1 MQIKFKFPTL
11 DSTYLKEFF
20 LVFVCLFALNIV
32 SDPSKSINLDGTLN
46 QEEWSQ
52 AREFDLE
59 FELMPSRNTPAALK
73 TTAYVKFDK
82 KNLYV
87 GIKAF
92 GDPEKIR
99 ATLKNRDETW
109 NEDYVALMFDPFRD
123 GRYGILVG
131 VNALGVQLDEIHISN
146 SEPDNSWDILFNS
159 ATAFQDDGYSAEL
172 VIPFGEL
179 QLPDE
184 EVQKWKMGFIR
195 KSYQA
200 GVQTVFGSFKNLP
213 AETCYACQADEEV
226 LLGSPEKIYRNYFY
240 PYIFLNQNGDRPVKD
255 FKLQNPDYEIGITG
269 LYDLSKSSSIE
280 YTINPDFSQVES
292 DVPMIMANQTFAMS
306 FPEKRTFFLEGA
318 QLLKSDMET
327 VYTRS
332 ITNPLGAL
340 KFINQGANSSTYLM
354 QATDTDS
361 PYLAAGQYKSFRG
374 NAGKSKVT
382 IGRYK
387 KNLGNQSHIGI
398 IATNRDYQVGGSGS
412 LIEFDSLINFLDDYI
427 LDLNYARSDT
437 QEGNVNFIDTHETFA
452 GRTYAMDGESF
463 SGTAKNFRL
472 RRAVDASNW
481 GIRFKDVSPTYR
493 AHVGFVGRNDYKS
506 RNYWYGRTYRYQ
518 GTIRKINFRWNN
530 RNRINFKNQKT
541 QEFYELS
548 MDLETNFN
556 FTGGVEYQIKPSEKF
571 EGIQYGEQ
579 VDYEIN
585 GTYHPT
591 ESFFTSLRYE
601 KGEAI
606 AYRIDKP
613 KIGDSTEYNLFTVFR
628 FSDNFKISLGHR
640 YSELKDKITG
650 DEFYAGEINRFEV
663 DYQIDN
669 ALSTRTIIEKN
680 DFSDDYFLEAL
691 IQWKPDP
698 YTIFYAGGTQFYK
711 EPNPFSDNIRL
722 ETSQIYA
729 KFQYFYNPNK

>member
-1 MQIKFKFPTL
+1 MLIKLTSIRF
-11 DSTYLKEFF
+11 SY
-20 LVFVCLFALNIV
+20 FVKPKSLILLALGLLGSEVLSNDIV
-32 SDPSKSINLDGTLN
+32 LDGSLSLG
-46 QEEWSQ
+46 EWDK
-52 AREFDLE
+52 AITFDLE
-59 FELMPSRNTPAALK
+59 YELMPARNAPAELK
-73 TTAYVKFDK
+73 TTAYVKYDEKF
-82 KNLYV
+82 LYI
-87 GIKAF
+87 GIKAY
-92 GDPEKIR
+92 GDPKKIR

-109 NEDYVALMFDPFRD
+109 NEDYVALMTDPFRD
-123 GRYGILVG
+123 GRYGILIG
-131 VNALGVQLDEIHISN
+131 VNALGVQLDEKHISN
-146 SEPDNSWDILFNS
+146 AEPDDSWGILFQS

-172 VIPFGEL
+172 IIPFSEL

-200 GVQTVFGSFKNLP
+200 GIQTVFGSFKNLP
-213 AETCYACQADEEV
+213 AETCYACQADEEI
-226 LLGSPEKIYRNYFY
+226 LLGSPEKIYRNYIY

-255 FKLQNPDYEIGITG
+255 FKLQNPDYEVGITG

-306 FPEKRTFFLEGA
+306 YPEKRTFFLEGSE
-318 QLLKSDMET
+318 LLKSDTNT

-332 ITNPLGAL
+332 ITNPLGAV
-340 KFINQGANSSTYLM
+340 KYINQGENNTVYIL

-361 PYLAAGQYKSFRG
+361 PYLAAGQYRSYKG

-382 IGRYK
+382 IGRLK
-387 KNLGNQSHIGI
+387 RNLGNKSHVGL

-412 LIEFDSLINFLDDYI
+412 VVEFDSLINILDDYI

-437 QEGNVNFIDTHETFA
+437 QEGNVNFIETDDTFA

-472 RRAVDASNW
+472 RWVVDGRNA
-481 GIRFKDVSPTYR
+481 GIRYSDVSPTYR
-493 AHVGFVGRNDYKS
+493 AHVGFVGRNDYKY
-506 RNYWYGRTYRYQ
+506 RNYWYGRTFRSQ
-518 GTIRKINFRWNN
+518 GTIRRINFNLNN
-530 RNRINFKNQKT
+530 RNRLNSKNEKIL
-541 QEFYELS
+541 EFYEFRIN
-548 MDLETNFN
+548 LETNFN
-556 FTGGVEYQIKPSEKF
+556 FTGTIEWQHKPSEKF
-571 EGIQYGEQ
+571 NGIQYGKKR
-579 VDYEIN
+579 DIEIR
-585 GTYHPT
+585 GQYHPS
-591 ESFFTSLRYE
+591 ESFFTSFEIE

-606 AYRIDKP
+606 AYRIENP
-613 KIGDSTEYNLFTVFR
+613 EIGDSTEYNLYNVFR

-640 YSELKDKITG
+640 YSELKNKVTG
-650 DEFYAGEINRFEV
+650 EEFYAGEINRFEV
-663 DYQIDN
+663 DYQLTS

-691 IQWKPDP
+691 IQWKPNP
-698 YTIFYAGGTQFYK
+698 YTIFYAGGTQFYE
-711 EPNPFSDNIRL
+711 EPNPFSDNLRL

>member
-1 MQIKFKFPTL
+1 
-11 DSTYLKEFF
+11 
-20 LVFVCLFALNIV
+20 
-32 SDPSKSINLDGTLN
+32 
-46 QEEWSQ
+46 
-52 AREFDLE
+52 
-59 FELMPSRNTPAALK
+59 
-73 TTAYVKFDK
+73 
-82 KNLYV
+82 
-87 GIKAF
+87 
-92 GDPEKIR
+92 
-99 ATLKNRDETW
+99 
-109 NEDYVALMFDPFRD
+109 
-123 GRYGILVG
+123 
-131 VNALGVQLDEIHISN
+131 
-146 SEPDNSWDILFNS
+146 
-159 ATAFQDDGYSAEL
+159 
-172 VIPFGEL
+172 
-179 QLPDE
+179 
-184 EVQKWKMGFIR
+184 
-195 KSYQA
+195 
-200 GVQTVFGSFKNLP
+200 
-213 AETCYACQADEEV
+213 
-226 LLGSPEKIYRNYFY
+226 
-240 PYIFLNQNGDRPVKD
+240 
-255 FKLQNPDYEIGITG
+255 
-269 LYDLSKSSSIE
+269 
-280 YTINPDFSQVES
+280 
-292 DVPMIMANQTFAMS
+292 MANQTFAMS

-530 RNRINFKNQKT
+530 RNRINFRNQKT

-606 AYRIDKP
+606 AYRIGKP

-650 DEFYAGEINRFEV
+650 EEFYAGEINRFEV
-663 DYQIDN
+663 DYQFDN

-680 DFSDDYFLEAL
+680 EFSDDYFLEAL